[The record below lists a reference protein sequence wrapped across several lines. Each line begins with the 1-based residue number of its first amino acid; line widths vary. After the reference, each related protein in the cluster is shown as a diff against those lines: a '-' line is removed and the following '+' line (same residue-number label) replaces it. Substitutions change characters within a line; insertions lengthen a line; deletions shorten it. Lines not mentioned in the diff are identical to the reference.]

1 MRRSTV
7 PARADYVMPAR
18 LDVTTG
24 TEVRDALGIALDAS
38 LDEVV
43 VDCSD
48 LEVLDA
54 VGLGVIVGIHRRAR
68 SRGRR
73 LVLLGVRPPVMRLL
87 AVTRL
92 HRVLYLERGSMT
104 ASSLLAADV
113 ASIA

>member
-1 MRRSTV
+1 M
-7 PARADYVMPAR
+7 PARADYVMPVR

-73 LVLLGVRPPVMRLL
+73 LRPARRPPAGHAPLRRDAAAPRALS
-87 AVTRL
+87 
-92 HRVLYLERGSMT
+92 ERGSMS

>member
-1 MRRSTV
+1 M
-7 PARADYVMPAR
+7 PARADYVMPQR
-18 LDVTTG
+18 LDVSTG
-24 TEVRDALGIALDAS
+24 SEVRDALNIALDAA
-38 LDEVV
+38 LDDVL
-43 VDCSD
+43 VDCAD

-54 VGLGVIVGIHRRAR
+54 VGLGVIVGAHRRAV

-92 HRVLYLERGSMT
+92 HRVLHLQRGSMT
-104 ASSLLAADV
+104 ASSSLAADV

>member
-1 MRRSTV
+1 MPV
-7 PARADYVMPAR
+7 RADYVMPYR

-24 TEVRDALGIALDAS
+24 TEVRRALAIALDAA
-38 LDEVV
+38 LDDVV
-43 VDCSD
+43 VDCHE

-54 VGLGVIVGIHRRAR
+54 VGLGVIVATHRRAV
-68 SRGRR
+68 SSGRR

-92 HRVLYLERGSMT
+92 HRVLHVARGEVGT
-104 ASSLLAADV
+104 SSLLAGDV

>member
-1 MRRSTV
+1 M
-7 PARADYVMPAR
+7 PARADYVMPVR

-24 TEVRDALGIALDAS
+24 SEVRDALNVALDAA
-38 LDEVV
+38 LDDVI

-54 VGLGVIVGIHRRAR
+54 VGLGVIVGAHRRAV

-73 LVLLGVRPPVMRLL
+73 LVLLGVRPQVLRLL

-92 HRVLYLERGSMT
+92 HRVLALSPAVPAT
-104 ASSLLAADV
+104 QPLAATG
-113 ASIA
+113 